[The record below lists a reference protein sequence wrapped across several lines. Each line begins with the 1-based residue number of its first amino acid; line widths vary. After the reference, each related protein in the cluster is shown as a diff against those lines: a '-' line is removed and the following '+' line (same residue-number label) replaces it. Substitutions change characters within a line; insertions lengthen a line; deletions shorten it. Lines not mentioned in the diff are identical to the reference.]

1 MIKKEMDTSKYYVF
15 YDGDCGFC
23 NFWVQWIL
31 KNDLKDQFMFAALQ
45 SDFGQEFLKERGL
58 ETKQLSTLYLW
69 KPQSFY
75 LKKSEAA
82 LKIASILG
90 GKYSF
95 IGYLSFVPKFIS
107 DFVYD
112 KVSENRKKLATNTCF
127 LPNEKERTK
136 FV

>member
-1 MIKKEMDTSKYYVF
+1 MDTSKYYVF

-31 KNDLKDQFMFAALQ
+31 KSDVKDQFMFAALQ
-45 SDFGQEFLKERGL
+45 SDFGQGFLKERGL

-75 LKKSEAA
+75 LNKSEAA

-112 KVSENRKKLATNTCF
+112 KISENRKKLATNTCF

>member
-1 MIKKEMDTSKYYVF
+1 MDTSKYYVF

-45 SDFGQEFLKERGL
+45 SDFGQEFLKKRGL

-107 DFVYD
+107 DFFYD

-127 LPNEKERTK
+127 LPNEKERAK

>member
-112 KVSENRKKLATNTCF
+112 KISENRKKLATNTCF

>member
-1 MIKKEMDTSKYYVF
+1 MDTSKYYVF

-112 KVSENRKKLATNTCF
+112 KISENRKKLATNTCF
-127 LPNEKERTK
+127 LPNEKERAK

>member
-1 MIKKEMDTSKYYVF
+1 MDTSKYYVF

-107 DFVYD
+107 DFLYD
-112 KVSENRKKLATNTCF
+112 KVAENRKKLATNTCF

>member
-95 IGYLSFVPKFIS
+95 IGYLSFVPKCIS

-112 KVSENRKKLATNTCF
+112 KISENRKKLATNTCF
-127 LPNEKERTK
+127 LPNEKERAK

>member
-112 KVSENRKKLATNTCF
+112 KIAENRKKLATNTCF
-127 LPNEKERTK
+127 LPNEKERAK

>member
-107 DFVYD
+107 DFLYD
-112 KVSENRKKLATNTCF
+112 KVAENRKKLATNTCF

>member
-31 KNDLKDQFMFAALQ
+31 KNDLKDQFMFAAFHCV
-45 SDFGQEFLKERGL
+45 FGQGFLKERGL

-107 DFVYD
+107 DFLYD
-112 KVSENRKKLATNTCF
+112 KVAENRKKLATNTCF

>member
-127 LPNEKERTK
+127 LPNEKERAK

>member
-1 MIKKEMDTSKYYVF
+1 MDTSKYYVF

-112 KVSENRKKLATNTCF
+112 KISENRKKLATNTCF

>member
-1 MIKKEMDTSKYYVF
+1 MIKKEIDTSKYYVF

-107 DFVYD
+107 DFLYD
-112 KVSENRKKLATNTCF
+112 KVAENRKKLATNTCF

>member
-107 DFVYD
+107 DFLYD
-112 KVSENRKKLATNTCF
+112 KVAENRKKLATNTCF
-127 LPNEKERTK
+127 LTNEKERTK

>member
-107 DFVYD
+107 DFLYD
-112 KVSENRKKLATNTCF
+112 KVAENRKKLATNTCF
-127 LPNEKERTK
+127 LPNEKERAK

>member
-1 MIKKEMDTSKYYVF
+1 MDTSKYYVF

-107 DFVYD
+107 DFLYD
-112 KVSENRKKLATNTCF
+112 KVAENRKKLATNTCF
-127 LPNEKERTK
+127 LPNEKERAK

>member
-23 NFWVQWIL
+23 NFCVQWIL

-107 DFVYD
+107 DFLYD
-112 KVSENRKKLATNTCF
+112 KVAENRKKLATNTCF

>member
-1 MIKKEMDTSKYYVF
+1 MIKKEIDTSKYYVF

-107 DFVYD
+107 DFLYD
-112 KVSENRKKLATNTCF
+112 KVAENRKKLATNTCF
-127 LPNEKERTK
+127 LPNEKERAK